1 MKLFTAFLGTETNT
15 FSPIPTGQAN
25 FAETFLVRGGE
36 HGDEPSVYSRPLAIA
51 RERAQQRGWSVAESL
66 ATFAQPAGLTVRAVW
81 ESFRDEILD
90 DLRAALP
97 VDMVLLNL
105 HGAMVADGY
114 DDCEGDLIAKVRE
127 IVGPGVPIGVEL
139 DPHCHLS
146 QKMVNNATALITF
159 KEYPHID
166 AAERAEELFDI
177 IASAAEGKIR
187 PTISVY
193 DCRMI
198 GIYHTTRE
206 PMRTYV
212 DRLKGLE
219 GRDGVLSI
227 SVAHGFPWGDVPDM
241 GTKILVVTDGRP
253 EYGERLAQ
261 ELGRE
266 LFEMR
271 EALRPNFLSI
281 DEGLN
286 RALEIDRSPVVMAD
300 TADNAGGGAPSD
312 STFVLKALL
321 ERGIGDAAL
330 ACIWDPIAVSLA
342 MEAGVGARLDL
353 RIGGKTGPMSGDP
366 LDLSV
371 KVTGVKPNATQ
382 SFGPE
387 DGRAT
392 VRLGDTV
399 AVRVKGI
406 DIVLNSIREQVFSP
420 ECFSTVGID
429 PRQKHILVVKGSQH
443 FYAAFAPLAAE
454 VLYLATPGAVNPDL
468 TKFPF
473 RYIDRNIW
481 PLVEDPFFQP

>member
-1 MKLFTAFLGTETNT
+1 MKLFTTFLGTESNT
-15 FSPIPTGQAN
+15 FSPIPTGHAN
-25 FAETFLVRGGE
+25 FAETFLVRGGD

-51 RERAQQRGWSVAESL
+51 RERARQRGWSVAESL
-66 ATFAQPAGLTVRAVW
+66 ATFAQPAGLTVRTVF
-81 ESFRDEILD
+81 ESFRDEILA

-114 DDCEGDLIAKVRE
+114 DDCEGDVIAQVRE

-187 PTISVY
+187 PAISVFN
-193 DCRMI
+193 CRMI

-206 PMRTYV
+206 PMRSYV
-212 DRLKGLE
+212 DRIKGLE

-321 ERGIGDAAL
+321 ERGIGGG
-330 ACIWDPIAVSLA
+330 S
-342 MEAGVGARLDL
+342 AGLHMGPDCGVASH
-353 RIGGKTGPMSGDP
+353 GGRG
-366 LDLSV
+366 
-371 KVTGVKPNATQ
+371 
-382 SFGPE
+382 
-387 DGRAT
+387 GRAT
-392 VRLGDTV
+392 RSADRREDGADVR
-399 AVRVKGI
+399 
-406 DIVLNSIREQVFSP
+406 
-420 ECFSTVGID
+420 
-429 PRQKHILVVKGSQH
+429 
-443 FYAAFAPLAAE
+443 
-454 VLYLATPGAVNPDL
+454 
-468 TKFPF
+468 
-473 RYIDRNIW
+473 
-481 PLVEDPFFQP
+481 